1 MFPVSM
7 CSGILFPLL
16 GAQLREW
23 IDVETR
29 AAGLLTFANTIG
41 AMLGSLLACFALL
54 PVAGVEVS
62 LFGLAAGYGVVAL
75 LAVTAP
81 FRRRAAPLFVFGTV
95 FAAVLAL
102 FPFGLMEGHYLAI
115 SIERYQ
121 QPGSTRVVD
130 VRESLTETIVLLE
143 YTKHGEP
150 VDYQLITNGF
160 SMSGTSVYARRYM
173 KLYVYWPVA
182 LRPDP
187 RSALLISYGVGST
200 AKALT
205 DTKSFESIDVV
216 DISEGILEM
225 SEQIFSP
232 PDNPLGDPRVRVHVE
247 DGRYFL
253 QTTERRFDLI
263 TGEPPPPKKAGVV
276 NLYTRE
282 YFQLVHDRLREQGV
296 ATYWLPV
303 HSLLVNDSRAI
314 IRAFCDAFDDCSLW
328 GGMRFDWMLV
338 GTRGLRGPP
347 REEEFSRQ
355 WRDPVV
361 GPELRALGF
370 EVPEQL
376 AALFM
381 ADAPALDAL
390 TRGVAP
396 LTDDRPQRL
405 SRRPVNPRS
414 RGVHRSWM
422 DTQVARRA
430 FLNSAFIAS
439 LWPQA
444 LRQRSLQAFD
454 TQRIINEHLLGS
466 AAPGSVKL
474 QDLFRILLGSQLETL
489 PLWVLGSS
497 ADEQRIVE
505 RLWRPGGKIPALDY
519 RRAIGA
525 VAQRDYALA
534 GVLFERA
541 AAGLREPL
549 DQERTLVN
557 CLKEHAENTES
568 FASRVGTADFDQ
580 WYSQNCRS
588 GNSRP
593 GAKSLSS
600 PATSK

>member
-1 MFPVSM
+1 
-7 CSGILFPLL
+7 
-16 GAQLREW
+16 
-23 IDVETR
+23 
-29 AAGLLTFANTIG
+29 
-41 AMLGSLLACFALL
+41 
-54 PVAGVEVS
+54 
-62 LFGLAAGYGVVAL
+62 
-75 LAVTAP
+75 
-81 FRRRAAPLFVFGTV
+81 
-95 FAAVLAL
+95 
-102 FPFGLMEGHYLAI
+102 
-115 SIERYQ
+115 
-121 QPGSTRVVD
+121 
-130 VRESLTETIVLLE
+130 
-143 YTKHGEP
+143 
-150 VDYQLITNGF
+150 
-160 SMSGTSVYARRYM
+160 
-173 KLYVYWPVA
+173 
-182 LRPDP
+182 
-187 RSALLISYGVGST
+187 
-200 AKALT
+200 
-205 DTKSFESIDVV
+205 
-216 DISEGILEM
+216 
-225 SEQIFSP
+225 
-232 PDNPLGDPRVRVHVE
+232 
-247 DGRYFL
+247 
-253 QTTERRFDLI
+253 
-263 TGEPPPPKKAGVV
+263 
-276 NLYTRE
+276 
-282 YFQLVHDRLREQGV
+282 
-296 ATYWLPV
+296 TYWLPV

-414 RGVHRSWM
+414 RGAHRSWM

-444 LRQRSLQAFD
+444 LWQRSLQAFD

-593 GAKSLSS
+593 GAKSLSR